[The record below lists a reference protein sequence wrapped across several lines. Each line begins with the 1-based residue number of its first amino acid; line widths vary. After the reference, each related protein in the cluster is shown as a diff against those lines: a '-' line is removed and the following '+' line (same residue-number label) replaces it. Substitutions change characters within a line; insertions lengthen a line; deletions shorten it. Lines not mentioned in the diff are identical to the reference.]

1 MEPDPD
7 EEEIGDVVLDA
18 DRERNWRMVS
28 EGNNGGVDG
37 MKALIHSKKWD
48 LYNSEKEVL
57 VKGGH

>member
-1 MEPDPD
+1 MDPDPD

-57 VKGGH
+57 VMGGH